1 MVPNPFRDQQYLWAW
16 LHNLIF
22 STYRSIMAI
31 SDSLYRFLLSSGIMV
46 GGTGLAWML
55 MKVLVPTKEDMIK
68 KLPAEATSPE
78 ALATQDR
85 INEQFFMVLKENM
98 NSSNPAWKVMGL
110 KEVEEKQQKR
120 KDQQQKKEVKLKEKQ
135 SSEFTTE

>member
-1 MVPNPFRDQQYLWAW
+1 
-16 LHNLIF
+16 
-22 STYRSIMAI
+22 
-31 SDSLYRFLLSSGIMV
+31 MV

-110 KEVEEKQQKR
+110 KEVQEKQKR

>member
-1 MVPNPFRDQQYLWAW
+1 
-16 LHNLIF
+16 
-22 STYRSIMAI
+22 MAI

-55 MKVLVPTKEDMIK
+55 MKVIVPTKEDMLK
-68 KLPAEATSPE
+68 KLPDEATSPE

-110 KEVEEKQQKR
+110 KEVQERQQKR
-120 KDQQQKKEVKLKEKQ
+120 KDQQQKKEAKLKEKQ
-135 SSEFTTE
+135 SNEFTTE